1 MGKKHITSGKELY
14 NGWERNI
21 YWVGKKYIMGGKEIY
36 NKVGKKILMAP
47 LNSHLNN
54 IIFIRYPL
62 ILSTYLIP
70 LK

>member
-1 MGKKHITSGKELY
+1 MGKKHIMGGKETY

-47 LNSHLNN
+47 IVAEILIEIKYLNYKLKNKKN
-54 IIFIRYPL
+54 ILFI
-62 ILSTYLIP
+62 
-70 LK
+70 